1 MKEHR
6 DSSKMSRKIAEN
18 LEQPFDKTLLARARQ
33 IAAGYRILI
42 EKNERLGYIGSSV
55 EIPTV
60 FADARTPAACYKA
73 TEEALTVAV
82 ATMLEAGR
90 TPPESA
96 AKRTEQVN
104 IRLTAYEKLVLTAK
118 AAELGFKGI
127 SDLIRNTIIR
137 NLLKAS

>member
-1 MKEHR
+1 
-6 DSSKMSRKIAEN
+6 MSRKIAEN

-82 ATMLEAGR
+82 ATPCSRPAERHRIRGQTHR
-90 TPPESA
+90 TSQHP
-96 AKRTEQVN
+96 
-104 IRLTAYEKLVLTAK
+104 LDCL
-118 AAELGFKGI
+118 
-127 SDLIRNTIIR
+127 
-137 NLLKAS
+137 